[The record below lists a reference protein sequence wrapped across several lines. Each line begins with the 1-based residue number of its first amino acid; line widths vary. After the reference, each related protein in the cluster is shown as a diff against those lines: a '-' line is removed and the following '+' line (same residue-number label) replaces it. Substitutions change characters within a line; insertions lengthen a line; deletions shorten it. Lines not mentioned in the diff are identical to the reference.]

1 MSTEEV
7 KTNVRSADTW
17 VRGLFIL
24 LFAVIYGIAE
34 VVLGAIVIFQF
45 GSQLFTGRTN
55 DKLYQFSR
63 GLTAYFYQLLQFFTY
78 RSDLKPYPFSEWP
91 SEGLEGIQSQERETQ
106 QKQPAETAKS
116 KSAPK
121 KAAATAKKSRPRK
134 TTSTEAPE
142 ESTEKPTKPE
152 E

>member
-55 DKLYQFSR
+55 DKLYRFSR

-78 RSDLKPYPFSEWP
+78 R
-91 SEGLEGIQSQERETQ
+91 
-106 QKQPAETAKS
+106 
-116 KSAPK
+116 
-121 KAAATAKKSRPRK
+121 
-134 TTSTEAPE
+134 
-142 ESTEKPTKPE
+142 
-152 E
+152 